1 MGRSAT
7 AAMLALVLLTPAVAG
22 CEAVFTDPRGVDAER
37 AEALEQAAYA
47 SPGAGARMTADAR
60 VASEAGVQ
68 QDPPGGVPPG
78 GFELLRPAA
87 RAGDHPL
94 SPLWGLGAF
103 AIFDDGQVAFEWSNR
118 DQLWND
124 LVVPVGRS
132 CRDAGPPIREPMF
145 DGPEPLVAAVDP
157 YWNNRSTSGRGT
169 LVSVMCAYV
178 DAQRGPVERYE
189 AFLVATDP
197 DTGRGRVVA
206 RGGSWELAA
215 RDYDA
220 VAGLV
225 RDRDRALAAWV
236 RQQDRVEADPIAT
249 AADRGVDATDS
260 PDADSGAR

>member
-1 MGRSAT
+1 MGRSVT
-7 AAMLALVLLTPAVAG
+7 AAALALVMLTPAVAG

-47 SPGAGARMTADAR
+47 SPGAGARMAADAR
-60 VASEAGVQ
+60 VAAEAGV
-68 QDPPGGVPPG
+68 PPEPSG

-87 RAGDHPL
+87 DAGDHPL
-94 SPLWGLGAF
+94 SDLWGLGAF
-103 AIFDDGQVAFEWSNR
+103 AILDDGQVAFEWSNR

-124 LVVPVGRS
+124 IAVPVGRS

-145 DGPEPLVAAVDP
+145 DSPEPLQAAVDP

-215 RDYDA
+215 RDYDT
-220 VAGLV
+220 VAELV
-225 RDRDRALAAWV
+225 GDRDRAMAAWV
-236 RQQDRVEADPIAT
+236 RQQGRVEADPIA
-249 AADRGVDATDS
+249 AAAGRGVDATDS
-260 PDADSGAR
+260 PDADSGVR